1 MISTVLTLDQALPWL
16 QSQRE
21 AFETALNGAPL
32 KTSLGV
38 LISALTGAL
47 GPDTRAAFYLF
58 RDASLQ
64 HVVGMGADF
73 AHAVEGL
80 GPGPESLACGVALHS
95 RGPALF
101 EDVTKDA
108 RWDPWLRLAETF
120 GYRGCW
126 SFPIDTATGAP
137 VGALA
142 IYTRSPRRA
151 TAQEL
156 ELAALM
162 ARTASIIIARNVEM
176 EARKQAE
183 DAIRLSELRYRSLVN
198 ATSTVT
204 WRCPPSGLQ
213 VEPQLEWM
221 AFTGQ
226 SAEEMLGQG
235 WNKALHPDDAAQAA
249 SRWSEAV
256 GRGAPFEGEFRLR
269 RRDGE
274 WRWMSVRAAPIH
286 DAGGAIVEWFG
297 MDIDIT
303 GEKRAKEELERVNAE
318 LEQRVEKEV
327 LAREQAN
334 AQLAQAEKLAALGEL
349 AGGVA
354 HDFNNVLQAVGS
366 SAEVLR
372 KHAEDAQL
380 VRRVAR
386 MQADAAQRG
395 VSITRRL
402 LAFARRADL
411 RSEPLDVGELLNGL
425 MDLLG
430 SAFGAGVRIGVEM
443 DGAPPLVLADR
454 GQLETALIN
463 LASNSRD
470 AVGGD
475 GEIRIRARHAPV
487 EQARDGLVPGD
498 YVRIDVIDNGSGM
511 DAKTLARASE
521 PFFTTKPV
529 GKGTGLGLAMAR
541 GFAEQSGGALTIA
554 STPGKGATVSLW
566 LPVAKPGADGTSED
580 APPVTRLK
588 TTRILLVDD
597 EPAIVDM
604 LKTCLEDQGFEVAA
618 ALGGHEALE
627 RLKSGAPFDL
637 VVSNL
642 SMPGVNGLDVIRAA
656 RASQPGQAAIL
667 LTGHVGDSQAL
678 ELEGKLGGGKAGGD
692 LSFLRKPVSG
702 AELIAC
708 IRRLER
714 QQACE

>member
-1 MISTVLTLDQALPWL
+1 MSTELTLDEALPWL
-16 QSQRE
+16 KSQRE
-21 AFETALNGAPL
+21 AFEAALNGAPL
-32 KTSLGV
+32 ETSLGV
-38 LISALTGAL
+38 LIAALTGAL

-58 RDASLQ
+58 RDASLH
-64 HVVGMGADF
+64 HVVGMDADY
-73 AHAVEGL
+73 AHAVDGL
-80 GPGPESLACGVALHS
+80 GPGPESLACGVARDS
-95 RGPALF
+95 RQPVLT

-108 RWDPWLRLAETF
+108 RWGPWLWLAETF
-120 GYRGCW
+120 AYRGCW

-142 IYTRSPRRA
+142 VYTRLPRRA
-151 TAQEL
+151 RARDVEF
-156 ELAALM
+156 ASLM
-162 ARTASIIIARNVEM
+162 ARTASIIIAHNVEM

-198 ATSTVT
+198 ATSAVT

-235 WNKALHPDDAAQAA
+235 WNRAVHPDDASRVA

-256 GRGAPFEGEFRLR
+256 RRGASFEGELRLHR
-269 RRDGE
+269 HDGE
-274 WRWMSVRAAPIH
+274 WRWMSVRAAPIR

-303 GEKRAKEELERVNAE
+303 EQKRAKEELERVNAE
-318 LEQRVEKEV
+318 LEQRVEMEV

-354 HDFNNVLQAVGS
+354 HDFNNVLQAVVS

-372 KHAEDAQL
+372 KHPEDARI
-380 VRRVAR
+380 VTRVAQ
-386 MQADAAQRG
+386 MQAEAAQRG

-430 SAFGAGVRIGVEM
+430 PAFGPGVRLGVEI

-470 AVGGD
+470 AIGGE
-475 GEIRIRARHAPV
+475 GEIRISRATGANGASERPRSRRLRADRRDRRWIGHGCEDAGARQRTLLHHQAGGQGHGPRAGDGARVRGAIRRRPDHRQRAGKRHDGVAVAPRRK
-487 EQARDGLVPGD
+487 ARRRGGK
-498 YVRIDVIDNGSGM
+498 RGG
-511 DAKTLARASE
+511 AGRASE
-521 PFFTTKPV
+521 NDPHPAGRRRAV
-529 GKGTGLGLAMAR
+529 HR
-541 GFAEQSGGALTIA
+541 GHAE
-554 STPGKGATVSLW
+554 
-566 LPVAKPGADGTSED
+566 
-580 APPVTRLK
+580 
-588 TTRILLVDD
+588 
-597 EPAIVDM
+597 
-604 LKTCLEDQGFEVAA
+604 
-618 ALGGHEALE
+618 
-627 RLKSGAPFDL
+627 
-637 VVSNL
+637 
-642 SMPGVNGLDVIRAA
+642 
-656 RASQPGQAAIL
+656 
-667 LTGHVGDSQAL
+667 
-678 ELEGKLGGGKAGGD
+678 D
-692 LSFLRKPVSG
+692 LSGRPGF
-702 AELIAC
+702 
-708 IRRLER
+708 
-714 QQACE
+714 

>member
-1 MISTVLTLDQALPWL
+1 MSTELTLDEALPWL
-16 QSQRE
+16 KSQRE
-21 AFETALNGAPL
+21 AFEAALNGAPL
-32 KTSLGV
+32 ETSLGV
-38 LISALTGAL
+38 LIAALTGAL

-58 RDASLQ
+58 RDASLH
-64 HVVGMGADF
+64 HVVGMGADY
-73 AHAVEGL
+73 AHAVDGL
-80 GPGPESLACGVALHS
+80 GAGPESLACGVARNS
-95 RGPALF
+95 RQPVLT

-108 RWDPWLRLAETF
+108 RWGPWLWLAETF
-120 GYRGCW
+120 AYRGCW

-142 IYTRSPRRA
+142 VYTRLPRRA
-151 TAQEL
+151 RARDVEF
-156 ELAALM
+156 ASLM
-162 ARTASIIIARNVEM
+162 ARTASIIIAHNVEM

-198 ATSTVT
+198 ATSAVT

-235 WNKALHPDDAAQAA
+235 WNRAVHPDDASRVA

-256 GRGAPFEGEFRLR
+256 RRGASFEGELRLHR
-269 RRDGE
+269 HDGE
-274 WRWMSVRAAPIH
+274 WRWMSVRAAPIR

-303 GEKRAKEELERVNAE
+303 EQKRAKEELERVNAE
-318 LEQRVEKEV
+318 LEQRVEMEV

-354 HDFNNVLQAVGS
+354 HDFNNVLQAVVS

-372 KHAEDAQL
+372 KHPEDARI
-380 VRRVAR
+380 VTRVAQ
-386 MQADAAQRG
+386 MQAEAAQRG

-430 SAFGAGVRIGVEM
+430 PAFGPGVRLGVEI

-470 AVGGD
+470 AIGGE
-475 GEIRIRARHAPV
+475 GEIRICARQAPTG
-487 EQARDGLVPGD
+487 QASGLVPGD
-498 YVRIDVIDNGSGM
+498 YVRIDVIDDGSGM

-554 STPGKGATVSLW
+554 SAPGKGTTVSLW
-566 LPVAKPGADGTSED
+566 LPVAKPGAEGASEEAPD
-580 APPVTRLK
+580 APLK

-597 EPAIVDM
+597 EPSIVDM
-604 LKTCLEDQGFEVAA
+604 LRTCLEDQGFEVAT

-637 VVSNL
+637 VVSDL

-656 RASQPGQAAIL
+656 RASRPKQAAIL
-667 LTGHVGDSQAL
+667 LTGYVGDIKAL
-678 ELEGKLGGGKAGGD
+678 ELEGALGGG
-692 LSFLRKPVSG
+692 LSLLRKPVLG

-714 QQACE
+714 QQVRA